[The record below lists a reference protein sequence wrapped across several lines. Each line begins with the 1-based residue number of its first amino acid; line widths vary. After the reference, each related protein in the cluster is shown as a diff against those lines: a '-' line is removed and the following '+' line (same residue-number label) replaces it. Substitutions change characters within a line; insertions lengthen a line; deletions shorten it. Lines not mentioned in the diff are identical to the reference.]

1 MLSVLQPVFSV
12 ISRQHHQ
19 TIQAE
24 NAGLNPIQLV
34 TELRTRHMAGAVTA
48 GIDVDK
54 ADISDMRAQN
64 VIQPMLVTKSAVRF
78 AVETVAMLLKID
90 DTLNVR

>member
-1 MLSVLQPVFSV
+1 
-12 ISRQHHQ
+12 
-19 TIQAE
+19 
-24 NAGLNPIQLV
+24 
-34 TELRTRHMAGAVTA
+34 MAGAVTA

-54 ADISDMRAQN
+54 ADISDMRVHN